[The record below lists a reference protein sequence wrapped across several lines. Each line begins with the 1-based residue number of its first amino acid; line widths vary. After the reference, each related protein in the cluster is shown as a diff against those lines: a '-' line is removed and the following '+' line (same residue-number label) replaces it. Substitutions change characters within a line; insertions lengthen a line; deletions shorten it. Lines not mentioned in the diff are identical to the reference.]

1 MMTISRQLM
10 VLIAS
15 AIMGMMAM
23 FAVGYSKIG
32 KVYEETNYCN
42 VNSLPSIITLHDAI
56 EDVATMRVVA
66 YKYMVENDPK
76 QKEANEQRLLK
87 SKKEF
92 DEGLKKYET
101 LLSDDKDK
109 EMLKADR
116 EAADKYVALILE
128 IMNLAKNG
136 NENGAKDL
144 LLEKHK
150 DTVGALTKALESH
163 MKYNMELASKG
174 SKDAAAEKSSANLDM
189 ILLAAVTFAA
199 MLAMG
204 YFIGKNIM
212 GGVNL
217 IHESITTFVRTKD
230 LNTKINYDKN
240 NEIRDITDS
249 FNSLISTL
257 KNTIDDAKE
266 SSNENAS
273 VSHELSSTSIHIGKN
288 AETSS
293 GIVANAINEI
303 SGIRAF
309 IEETA
314 HVSEHA
320 KDNIREAGSRL
331 DGASKKM
338 LTLQNEVNSASE
350 AEILLSQKL
359 EQMSTDA
366 ENVKQILT
374 VISDIA
380 DQTNLLA
387 LNAAIEAAR
396 AGEHGRGFAVV
407 ADEVRKLA
415 ERTQKSLTEINATI
429 SVIVQSIMDSA
440 EQMSKN
446 AGNIKK
452 LVAVSNDVESTITD
466 TSSVMHESVQAVNR
480 SAENSMK
487 IASDAQKIV
496 TLVEN
501 INDLTT
507 SNARSVEEIASA
519 AEHLFKLTE
528 GLNEKLNQFK
538 S

>member
-1 MMTISRQLM
+1 MTISKQIV
-10 VLIAS
+10 VLIS
-15 AIMGMMAM
+15 AAIIGMGAM
-23 FAVGYSKIG
+23 FAIGYYKIG
-32 KVYEETNYCN
+32 QVYEETNYCN
-42 VNSLPSIITLHDAI
+42 VNSIPSIIALHHAI
-56 EDVATMRVVA
+56 DDVATMRVVA
-66 YKYMVENDPK
+66 YKYMVENEQK
-76 QKEANEQRLLK
+76 QKDSNEERLMK

-92 DEGLKKYET
+92 DDVLKQYEA

-109 EMLKADR
+109 EMLKTDK
-116 EAADKYVALILE
+116 EAADKYVSLLLE
-128 IMNLAKNG
+128 IMSLAKNG
-136 NENGAKDL
+136 KEAEAKEL
-144 LLEKHK
+144 LLKKHK
-150 DTVGALTKALESH
+150 DTVGPLNTALEAH
-163 MKYNMELASKG
+163 MKYNVDLSAKEAKNAAG
-174 SKDAAAEKSSANLDM
+174 EKTDATVEM
-189 ILLAAVTFAA
+189 TLLMFITAAV
-199 MLAMG
+199 MLAIG
-204 YFIGKNIM
+204 YLIGKNVI

-217 IHESITTFVRTKD
+217 IHESITTFVRTKE
-230 LNTKINYDKN
+230 LSTKITYDKN
-240 NEIRDITDS
+240 NEIRDIVDS
-249 FNSLISTL
+249 FNSLIVTL

-266 SSNENAS
+266 SSSENAS
-273 VSHELSSTSIHIGKN
+273 VSHELSSTSIQIGKN
-288 AETSS
+288 AEASS
-293 GIVANAINEI
+293 GIVTNAISEI
-303 SGIRAF
+303 SGIRSF

-314 HVSEHA
+314 HVSEKA
-320 KDNIREAGSRL
+320 KENIRQAGEKL
-331 DGASKKM
+331 DGARNKM
-338 LTLQNEVNSASE
+338 VSLQREVNSASE
-350 AEILLSQKL
+350 AETLLAQKL

-366 ENVKQILT
+366 EQVKQILT

-440 EQMSKN
+440 EQMGKN
-446 AGNIKK
+446 ADNIKK
-452 LVAVSNDVESTITD
+452 LVTVSGDVESTIMD
-466 TSSVMHESVQAVNR
+466 TSSIMNESVTAVNH

-487 IASDAQKIV
+487 ISSDAGKIV